1 MCDHP
6 PRAYSLRSTNC
17 GAEHQGFAANLP
29 LYLDIENQQIRLKCL
44 EIATQLSNNDYQNAI
59 MLLLPI
65 ERYVVENK
73 FPAIVKRG

>member
-1 MCDHP
+1 M
-6 PRAYSLRSTNC
+6 
-17 GAEHQGFAANLP
+17 EKLP
-29 LYLDIENQQIRLKCL
+29 NLDIENQQIRLKCL